1 MGTTKGFLRPTQLRT
16 QESLLFE
23 RPIVFSNGKAIIL
36 AVNDTKIAI
45 FGGVEIE
52 FNMALSVFVWSI
64 FQVTKSK
71 WCFLIR

>member
-45 FGGVEIE
+45 FGGVDRSSGILNDGETLKDGFIIDVANGE
-52 FNMALSVFVWSI
+52 V
-64 FQVTKSK
+64 
-71 WCFLIR
+71 